1 LERGVTSEQQP
12 AHPPSTDEMC
22 PECGATIPAIGTYCP
37 NCGAIKPSLR
47 YANLPPAGL
56 RRLPVGYPVYY
67 PTARRSS
74 IRQIV
79 KGISAYVMLTFIVQ
93 LILSMV
99 ILVYG
104 VDIVAPEIM
113 DGGSYDLFVVV
124 PVIVTLMTLSGPA
137 LLAYYFL
144 LIVAIL
150 VSCSWVLFSGFGQF
164 RKELSMTAE
173 SRKHSAIF
181 ATLGLLFATLFFSVL
196 VALIANPSADELPEP
211 GTLASSLF
219 SLANAS
225 VWEELIVRVLMIG
238 LPMILVDLVRNK
250 MQPKWHSYILGGK
263 FGIGIPEV
271 ALVLISSFIFGIAHF
286 ASGWGAWKIIPT
298 TVGGV
303 AFGYLFLRYGIA
315 ASIVM
320 HFSTDYL
327 GMPMEVIDSFG
338 LQAITG
344 IAVLLWIGFG
354 ALFFAYYSMR
364 VVEFVTGRKLLEP
377 TVTTVPYP
385 PSVGWPVPGPYG
397 VEPPYRPADQ
407 QHLNQYEPPPP
418 QGFGEYGRGYVCPA
432 CGSVEARWVDGK
444 FQCLRCGHLS

>member
-1 LERGVTSEQQP
+1 
-12 AHPPSTDEMC
+12 
-22 PECGATIPAIGTYCP
+22 
-37 NCGAIKPSLR
+37 
-47 YANLPPAGL
+47 
-56 RRLPVGYPVYY
+56 
-67 PTARRSS
+67 
-74 IRQIV
+74 
-79 KGISAYVMLTFIVQ
+79 
-93 LILSMV
+93 
-99 ILVYG
+99 
-104 VDIVAPEIM
+104 
-113 DGGSYDLFVVV
+113 
-124 PVIVTLMTLSGPA
+124 
-137 LLAYYFL
+137 
-144 LIVAIL
+144 
-150 VSCSWVLFSGFGQF
+150 LFSGFGPF

-181 ATLGLLFATLFFSVL
+181 ATLGLFFATLFFSVL

-211 GTLASSLF
+211 GTLANSLF

-250 MQPKWHSYILGGK
+250 RQAKWHSYILGGK

-286 ASGWGAWKIIPT
+286 ASGWGEWKIIPT

-320 HFSTDYL
+320 HFSIDYL

-338 LQAITG
+338 LRAITG

-364 VVEFVTGRKLLEP
+364 AVEFVTGRK
-377 TVTTVPYP
+377 YF
-385 PSVGWPVPGPYG
+385 
-397 VEPPYRPADQ
+397 D
-407 QHLNQYEPPPP
+407 PPPP
-418 QGFGEYGRGYVCPA
+418 VEYRSWTAASPGVNPFDQTYPPIPPNQQNGAKHGPAPQQVQMQQYGGGFGGGYVCPV

-444 FQCLRCGHLS
+444 FQCLTCGHLS